1 VALSREARWLG
12 TVTQGEFLKALG
24 IEGRAEALSEFAP
37 QHREALLAAMHRL
50 TDPGQMGELFKVM
63 ALAAPDWP
71 EAAGFA

>member
-1 VALSREARWLG
+1 
-12 TVTQGEFLKALG
+12 
-24 IEGRAEALSEFAP
+24 
-37 QHREALLAAMHRL
+37 MHRL